1 MEQFTPVPPPEG
13 WLLTGEWMDCGPAAV
28 LVPLILSLAATLR
41 QHGDECC
48 ALADRAVTL
57 LRQEMIVFR
66 PEGPPAA
73 DVE

>member
-1 MEQFTPVPPPEG
+1 MEQTTPAPPPEG
-13 WLLTGEWMDCGPAAV
+13 WLLTGEWMSCGPAAV
-28 LVPLILSLAATLR
+28 LVPLVLSLAETLR
-41 QHGDECC
+41 QQSDECR

-66 PEGPPAA
+66 PEGPEAA